1 MKISKGLIK
10 GCCNFSAL
18 WMYDNHTFQQ
28 VDVTTPNWREYV
40 MSCYDIDGF
49 GSFFVRE
56 SSSGKPIIALHGNG
70 KNGRET
76 FAAALTAWTLPNDI
90 QISANTATT
99 NSQTCAGSSSSP
111 LFGFRLARLA
121 VWNQSQ
127 KTHKNISGIGAS
139 VFAGGVNLT
148 AFINRENIS
157 RYLRQHRKIEEEYE
171 VHTSLGKMYVKPEK
185 FGDYCARV
193 RLAIDPNLDITD
205 EGWIKGL
212 DSACDAVWQR
222 PNDNDLA
229 RLALDSE

>member
-1 MKISKGLIK
+1 MTEEINTQKPDSEADDHPSP
-10 GCCNFSAL
+10 FSAW
-18 WMYDNHTFQQ
+18 WMYDNHTFQK
-28 VDVTTPNWREYV
+28 VDLTAPDWREYV

-56 SSSGKPIIALHGNG
+56 SPSGKPIIALHGNG

-76 FAAALTAWTLPNDI
+76 FAAALSAWTLPNDI
-90 QISANTATT
+90 QMRPNGLGV
-99 NSQTCAGSSSSP
+99 GSSPST

-121 VWNQSQ
+121 VRNQTQ

-148 AFINRENIS
+148 AFIHRENIS
-157 RYLRQHRKIEEEYE
+157 RYLRQHRRIEEEYE

-185 FGDYCARV
+185 FGDNYARV

-222 PNDNDLA
+222 PNAELSDYH
-229 RLALDSE
+229 E

>member
-18 WMYDNHTFQQ
+18 WMYDNHTFQP

-40 MSCYDIDGF
+40 MSRYDIDGF

-56 SSSGKPIIALHGNG
+56 SPNEKTIFSLYGNG
-70 KNGRET
+70 KNDRET
-76 FAAALTAWTLPNDI
+76 FAAALAAWNLPNDM
-90 QISANTATT
+90 QISANMAKP
-99 NSQTCAGSSSSP
+99 NSNLGNGSSPSP
-111 LFGFRLARLA
+111 LFGFRLAKLA

-148 AFINRENIS
+148 AFIHRENIS
-157 RYLRQHRKIEEEYE
+157 RYLLQHRKIEEEYE

-185 FGDYCARV
+185 FDDNCARV
-193 RLAIDPNLDITD
+193 SLAIDLNLDITD

-222 PNDNDLA
+222 PNVK
-229 RLALDSE
+229 ALP